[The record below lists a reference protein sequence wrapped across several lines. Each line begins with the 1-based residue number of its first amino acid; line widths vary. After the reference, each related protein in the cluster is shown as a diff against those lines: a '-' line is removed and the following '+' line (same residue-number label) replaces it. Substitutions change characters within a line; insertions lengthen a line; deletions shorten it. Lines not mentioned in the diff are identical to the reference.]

1 MADLELSS
9 NSKDS
14 TPEFFSVVDS
24 CQQED
29 LKEMKLHQ
37 QIANDASL
45 RERNADKEAVPQ
57 KMNKTPC
64 QLLRYCSLKIVSH
77 TEYSVFVLVVYEL

>member
-9 NSKDS
+9 NSKES
-14 TPEFFSVVDS
+14 TPEFFSVVYS

-37 QIANDASL
+37 QRATAPSL
-45 RERNADKEAVPQ
+45 QGLNADKEAVPQ
-57 KMNKTPC
+57 KTNKTLC
-64 QLLRYCSLKIVSH
+64 QLLRYCSLKIVNH
-77 TEYSVFVLVVYEL
+77 TEYSVFVLAVYEL